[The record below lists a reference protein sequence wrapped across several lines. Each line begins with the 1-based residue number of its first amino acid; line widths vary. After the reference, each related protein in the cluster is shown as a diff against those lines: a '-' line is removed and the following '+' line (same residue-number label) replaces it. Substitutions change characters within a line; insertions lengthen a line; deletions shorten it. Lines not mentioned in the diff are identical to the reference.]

1 SVHLLA
7 DRDIN
12 TGFPGSGQGG
22 RLYFQ
27 KFRRSTQTNMWD
39 GYLSSHYHALQ
50 VALNKSFSKGLL
62 VKGAYTYSKAID
74 MTDEDGWAGV
84 TWNWGPAFYRNRAPA
99 GFDRTHIFQIGWV
112 YDLPF
117 GKGKS
122 WAKTGPASYLLG
134 NWQVNGGMACY
145 TGTPFTV
152 GSSGTSLN

>member
-1 SVHLLA
+1 AFTRSLDQGIPPVVGPDLSTGVVDLPAVADMRSPYLGLIHRGYIQSWNFTVERRLPQGLVTSVAYVGTQSVHLLA

-84 TWNWGPAFYRNRAPA
+84 T
-99 GFDRTHIFQIGWV
+99 
-112 YDLPF
+112 
-117 GKGKS
+117 
-122 WAKTGPASYLLG
+122 
-134 NWQVNGGMACY
+134 
-145 TGTPFTV
+145 
-152 GSSGTSLN
+152 